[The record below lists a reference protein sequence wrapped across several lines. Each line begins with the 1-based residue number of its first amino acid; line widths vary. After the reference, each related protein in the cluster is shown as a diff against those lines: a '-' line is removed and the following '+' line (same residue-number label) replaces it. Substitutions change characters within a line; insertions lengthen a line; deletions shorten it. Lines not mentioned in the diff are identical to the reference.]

1 MEDASAPEDLLRCLR
16 SMKRARRGTRLPT
29 TRNSERLSLTSSRKG
44 VLEVNPQKIARV
56 TGVLFLITY
65 ITAIPAFFFYV
76 PVLDD
81 PRTSSVLAPTPA
93 CPLAP
98 SSSPGA
104 RARVDFA
111 T

>member
-56 TGVLFLITY
+56 TGVLFLITF
-65 ITAIPAFFFYV
+65 ITAIPAYFFYV

-81 PRTSSVLAPTPA
+81 PRYILGGGGGETSVAF
-93 CPLAP
+93 
-98 SSSPGA
+98 GA
-104 RARVDFA
+104 FLELILIIAN
-111 T
+111 